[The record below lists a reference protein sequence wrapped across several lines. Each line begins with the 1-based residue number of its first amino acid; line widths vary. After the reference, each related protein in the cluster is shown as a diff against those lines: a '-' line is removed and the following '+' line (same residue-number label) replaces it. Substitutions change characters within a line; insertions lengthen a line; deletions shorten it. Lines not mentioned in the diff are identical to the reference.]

1 MSAFL
6 FAHIDDGHRLYLF
19 FSSFLYRIWV
29 SEVCIV
35 KTIGKAVVSVVRTGT

>member
-6 FAHIDDGHRLYLF
+6 FALIDDGYRLYLF

-29 SEVCIV
+29 SMVYNRKLV
-35 KTIGKAVVSVVRTGT
+35 GKVVEKVDNG